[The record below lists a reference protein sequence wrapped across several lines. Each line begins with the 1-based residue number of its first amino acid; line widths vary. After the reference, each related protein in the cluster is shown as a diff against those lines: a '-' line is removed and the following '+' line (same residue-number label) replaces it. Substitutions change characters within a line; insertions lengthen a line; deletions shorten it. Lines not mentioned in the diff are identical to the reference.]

1 VNAPNHVHVGGVTGS
16 VALFPGQGSLPAD
29 ARSAVAEAAPDLLE
43 RCAALVGEDPFP
55 RAAESTR
62 FAQPAI
68 FCASMA
74 GWARL
79 PDHERELLGVAG
91 HSLGELAALV
101 AAGVLTLD
109 DALGLVVLR
118 GRLMAEAAEARPGG
132 SMLAVLGAGAEDIKD
147 AADEHNLALAN
158 HNAPGQ
164 IVLSGDAGALKA
176 VGAVARERG
185 LRVIALDVAGAFHS
199 LAMQPAVE
207 GFAAALA
214 EVELHPAAITPYSA
228 SCGKPFEDVRAELA
242 QALVRPVRWVQTVEA
257 MAAAGATRFIDIGP
271 GKVVAGLAKRIVR
284 GAEVVTLQ
292 EVAGAAV

>member
-1 VNAPNHVHVGGVTGS
+1 MTGS

-29 ARSAVAEAAPDLLE
+29 ARSAVVETAPDLLE
-43 RCAALVGEDPFP
+43 RCSALVGEDPFP

-74 GWARL
+74 GWSRL
-79 PDHERELLGVAG
+79 PEAERNLLGVAG
-91 HSLGELAALV
+91 HSLGELAALA

-109 DALGLVVLR
+109 DALELVVLR
-118 GRLMAEAAEARPGG
+118 GRLMAEAADARPGG
-132 SMLAVLGAGAEDIKD
+132 SMLAVLGAGAEDIGD
-147 AADEHNLALAN
+147 AASEHGLSLAN

-164 IVLSGDAGALKA
+164 LVLSGDADALKA
-176 VGAVARERG
+176 VGGIARERG
-185 LRVIALDVAGAFHS
+185 LRVLALDVAGAFHS
-199 LAMQPAVE
+199 PAMEPAVP

-214 EVELHPAAITPYSA
+214 EVELHPPSITPFSA
-228 SCGKPFEDVRAELA
+228 SGAAPFADVRAELA
-242 QALVRPVRWVQTVEA
+242 QALVRPVRWVGTVEA